1 MKKSILIIT
10 LAIAV
15 AACSATKTENTTTD
29 TTATAAQ
36 QGQAALVVDLFDKE
50 WKLKELNGKA
60 VVLDTAF
67 KREPQ
72 MVFQKESGKLI
83 GNGGCN
89 SFSGTYK
96 VKDGNGIEL
105 SEGAATM
112 MACPN
117 LKIEGEFFAVL
128 KQVKSYRIENGSLLL
143 DNDKKEAVAKLEL
156 AK

>member
-10 LAIAV
+10 MGIAL
-15 AACSATKTENTTTD
+15 AACSATKTDEKATD

-36 QGQAALVVDLFDKE
+36 QGQSAIVVDLFDKE

-60 VVLDTAF
+60 IVLDTAF
-67 KREPQ
+67 KKEPQ
-72 MVFQKESGKLI
+72 MVFQKEGNKLV

-89 SFSGTYK
+89 SFSGSYQL
-96 VKDGNGIEL
+96 KDANGITL

-117 LKIEGEFFAVL
+117 LKIEGDFFAAL
-128 KQVKSYRIENGSLLL
+128 KQVRSYRIENSSLLL
-143 DNDKKEAVAKLEL
+143 DNEKKEVLAKLEL